1 MRLLCAVA
9 AALGGALLAGSA
21 SKGEA
26 ATFVRVASGLSAPVD
41 VRTAPGDPS
50 TLYVVEQTGRV
61 RTVRG
66 GRVAGTFLDLTSK
79 VKSGGE
85 QGLLALA
92 FDPGY
97 RANRRV
103 YVSYTDRNGDSR
115 VVRYVRRAPSKQLLF
130 VHQPYANHNGGDLQF
145 DAKGFLYLGL
155 GDGGSGGDP
164 QENAQSLG
172 TRLGKLL
179 RWREGA
185 GWQTV
190 GLGLRNPWRFSF
202 DPHGNLWIADVGQDH
217 VEEIDFRRASAV
229 GRLAN
234 YGWSRYEGR
243 SVFDAAHRL
252 SARGQLVGPT
262 WTYTHDEGC
271 SVSGGAVYRGRYWFG
286 DFCSGTIWSF
296 RVGAGGRLSPAV
308 RVAHVD
314 SPSAIRVA
322 SDGKLY
328 VTSLAGSLYRLG
340 R

>member
-1 MRLLCAVA
+1 
-9 AALGGALLAGSA
+9 
-21 SKGEA
+21 
-26 ATFVRVASGLSAPVD
+26 
-41 VRTAPGDPS
+41 
-50 TLYVVEQTGRV
+50 
-61 RTVRG
+61 VRG
-66 GRVAGTFLDLTSK
+66 GRVAGTFNDLTAS

-97 RANRRV
+97 RSNHRL

-115 VVRYVRRAPSKQLLF
+115 VVRYVGRRPSKQLLF
-130 VHQPYANHNGGDLQF
+130 VDQPYPNHNGGDLQF
-145 DAKGFLYLGL
+145 DAGGRLYLGL

-164 QENAQSLG
+164 EQRAQNLG
-172 TRLGKLL
+172 SRLGKLL

-190 GLGLRNPWRFSF
+190 ALGLRNPWRFTF
-202 DPHGNLWIADVGQDH
+202 DRHGNLWIADVGQNA

-243 SVFDAAHRL
+243 AVFDASHRL
-252 SARGQLVGPT
+252 STRGGLVGPT

-271 SVSGGAVYRGRYWFG
+271 SVSGGAVYGGRYWFG

-296 RVGAGGRLSPAV
+296 RVGAAGRLSAAV
-308 RVAHVD
+308 RVGHVD
-314 SPSAIRVA
+314 SPSSIRVA
-322 SDGKLY
+322 GGKLY
-328 VTSLAGSLYRLG
+328 VTSLSGALYRLRG
-340 R
+340 